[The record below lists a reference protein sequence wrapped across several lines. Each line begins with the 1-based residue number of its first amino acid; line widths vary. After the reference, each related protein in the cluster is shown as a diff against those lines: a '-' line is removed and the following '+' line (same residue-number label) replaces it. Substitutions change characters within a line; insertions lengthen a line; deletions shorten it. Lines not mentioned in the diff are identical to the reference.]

1 MVADDAEPKESGI
14 GQEELDSI
22 EKQFS
27 ELRALIDENIK
38 FLKTKVNEKANKK
51 DVETNLCKFQFCI
64 DNQQTRLRTELNS

>member
-1 MVADDAEPKESGI
+1 MFADDAEPKESGI

-64 DNQQTRLRTELNS
+64 DNQQTRLRTELTS

>member
-38 FLKTKVNEKANKK
+38 FLTI
-51 DVETNLCKFQFCI
+51 VEEIIKNYP
-64 DNQQTRLRTELNS
+64 